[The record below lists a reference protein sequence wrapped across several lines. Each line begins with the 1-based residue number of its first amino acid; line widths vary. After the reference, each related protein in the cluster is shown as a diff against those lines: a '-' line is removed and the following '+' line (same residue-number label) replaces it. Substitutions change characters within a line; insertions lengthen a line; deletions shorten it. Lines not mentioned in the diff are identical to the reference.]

1 MLACSASYYAHRVL
15 TDFRPR
21 REHDQF
27 NHDLNDCEKIR
38 ANILVTQKAAI
49 VQVKTLDSNDHT
61 GVGGKNNL
69 EL

>member
-49 VQVKTLDSNDHT
+49 VQVRH
-61 GVGGKNNL
+61 
-69 EL
+69 